1 MHHHH
6 HDHHDH
12 HDPHHHGF
20 SPETGKRFLFA
31 IALNL
36 LFVIAEFALGFRY
49 DSAGLLADAG
59 HNLGD
64 VGGLIISL
72 AAFFMLKKKADQTFT
87 YGFKKATV
95 LAAFINSLLLTAAAV
110 LIVWE
115 CMEKFRS
122 GAAVNGLAVMG
133 TAAAG
138 IAVNGFT
145 VLLLSKGQKCDI
157 NIKGAYLHMLADTL
171 VSIGVVVS
179 GALILW
185 TGAAWIDP
193 VIGLVIAGIICWSG
207 TGLFRESLH
216 LILDGVPESV
226 DLPHLSAKLHEIENV
241 AGIHHLHVWAISTTE
256 NALTAHIKL
265 KDLARMEDTRSLLK
279 DFLHH
284 QGISHA
290 TLEFESASFPCPEA

>member
-1 MHHHH
+1 MHNHH

-12 HDPHHHGF
+12 HHRGF
-20 SPETGKRFLFA
+20 SPETGTRFLIA

-64 VGGLIISL
+64 VGGLVISL

-95 LAAFINSLLLTAAAV
+95 LAAFINSLLLTAAVV

-122 GAAVNGLAVMG
+122 GATVNGLAVMG

-145 VLLLSKGQKCDI
+145 VLLLSRGQERDI

-207 TGLFRESLH
+207 AGLFRESLH

-226 DLPHLSAKLHEIENV
+226 NLPHLSAELNEIENV

-265 KDLARMEDTRSLLK
+265 QDLTRMEDTRSLLK
-279 DFLHH
+279 DFLHQH
-284 QGISHA
+284 GISHA
-290 TLEFESASFPCPEA
+290 TLEFESASYPCPEA

>member
-1 MHHHH
+1 MHDHH

-12 HDPHHHGF
+12 HHHGF
-20 SPETGKRFLFA
+20 SPETGTRFLIA

-64 VGGLIISL
+64 VGGLVISL

-95 LAAFINSLLLTAAAV
+95 LAAFINSLLLVAAEV

-115 CMEKFRS
+115 CVEKFRS

-145 VLLLSKGQKCDI
+145 VLLLSKGQKRDI

-256 NALTAHIKL
+256 NALTAHVKL

-279 DFLHH
+279 EVLHH

>member
-1 MHHHH
+1 MHDHH
-6 HDHHDH
+6 HDHHEH
-12 HDPHHHGF
+12 HHHGF
-20 SPETGKRFLFA
+20 SPETGTRFLIA

-95 LAAFINSLLLTAAAV
+95 LAAFINSLLLTAAVV

-115 CMEKFRS
+115 CVEKFRS

-145 VLLLSKGQKCDI
+145 VLLLSKGQKRDI

-185 TGAAWIDP
+185 TGAPWIDP

>member
-1 MHHHH
+1 MHDHH
-6 HDHHDH
+6 HDYHDH
-12 HDPHHHGF
+12 QHRGF
-20 SPETGKRFLFA
+20 SPETGKRFLIA

-64 VGGLIISL
+64 VGGLVISL

-95 LAAFINSLLLTAAAV
+95 LAAFINSLLLTAAVV

-122 GAAVNGLAVMG
+122 GATVNGLAVIG
-133 TAAAG
+133 TAAVG
-138 IAVNGFT
+138 IAVNSFT
-145 VLLLSKGQKCDI
+145 VFLLSKGQERDI

-193 VIGLVIAGIICWSG
+193 VLGLVIAGIICWSG

-256 NALTAHIKL
+256 NALTAHVKL
-265 KDLARMEDTRSLLK
+265 KDLARMEDTRSHLK
-279 DFLHH
+279 EFLHH

>member
-1 MHHHH
+1 MHDHH

-12 HDPHHHGF
+12 HHHGF
-20 SPETGKRFLFA
+20 SQETGTRFLIA

-64 VGGLIISL
+64 VGGLVISL

-95 LAAFINSLLLTAAAV
+95 LAAFINSLLLVAAEV

-115 CMEKFRS
+115 CVEKFRS

-145 VLLLSKGQKCDI
+145 VLLLSKGQKRDI

-207 TGLFRESLH
+207 TGLVRESLH

-265 KDLARMEDTRSLLK
+265 KDLARMEQTRSLLK

>member
-12 HDPHHHGF
+12 HHHGF
-20 SPETGKRFLFA
+20 SPETGTRFLIA

-95 LAAFINSLLLTAAAV
+95 LAAFINSLLLVAAV
-110 LIVWE
+110 GLIVWE

-185 TGAAWIDP
+185 TGAPWIDP

-207 TGLFRESLH
+207 AGLFRESLH

-256 NALTAHIKL
+256 NALTAHVKL
-265 KDLARMEDTRSLLK
+265 KNLARMEDTRSHLK
-279 DFLHH
+279 DFLHQH
-284 QGISHA
+284 GISHA

>member
-1 MHHHH
+1 MPHHH

-12 HDPHHHGF
+12 HHRRF
-20 SPETGKRFLFA
+20 SPETGTRFLIA

-64 VGGLIISL
+64 VGGLVISL

-95 LAAFINSLLLTAAAV
+95 LAAFINSLLLVAAV
-110 LIVWE
+110 GLIVWE
-115 CMEKFRS
+115 CVEKFRS
-122 GAAVNGLAVMG
+122 GVAVNGLAVMG

-145 VLLLSKGQKCDI
+145 VLLLSRGQERDI

-171 VSIGVVVS
+171 VSIGVGVS

-185 TGAAWIDP
+185 TGAPWIDP
-193 VIGLVIAGIICWSG
+193 VIGLVIAAIICWSG
-207 TGLFRESLH
+207 AGLFRESLH
-216 LILDGVPESV
+216 LILDGVPGAV
-226 DLPHLSAKLHEIENV
+226 NLNHLSAELNKIENV
-241 AGIHHLHVWAISTTE
+241 AGIHHLHVWAISTRE
-256 NALTAHIKL
+256 NALTVHIKL
-265 KDLARMEDTRSLLK
+265 NDLARMEDTRYLLK
-279 DFLHH
+279 DFLHQH
-284 QGISHA
+284 GISHA
-290 TLEFESASFPCPEA
+290 TLEFESASYPCPEA

>member
-1 MHHHH
+1 MHDHHYDH

-12 HDPHHHGF
+12 HHHGF
-20 SPETGKRFLFA
+20 SPETGTRFLIA

-64 VGGLIISL
+64 VGGLVISL

-95 LAAFINSLLLTAAAV
+95 LAAFVNSLLLTAAVV

-115 CMEKFRS
+115 CVEKFRS

-133 TAAAG
+133 TAAVG
-138 IAVNGFT
+138 IAVNSFT
-145 VLLLSKGQKCDI
+145 VILLSKGQEHDI

-207 TGLFRESLH
+207 AGLFRESLH
-216 LILDGVPESV
+216 LILDGVPGSV
-226 DLPHLSAKLHEIENV
+226 DLNHLSAELNKIENV

-256 NALTAHIKL
+256 NALTAHVKL
-265 KDLARMEDTRSLLK
+265 KDLARMEQTRSLLK
-279 DFLHH
+279 EFLHR

-290 TLEFESASFPCPEA
+290 TLEFESASFPCTEA

>member
-1 MHHHH
+1 MHDHH

-12 HDPHHHGF
+12 QLRGF
-20 SPETGKRFLFA
+20 SPETGTRFLIA

-64 VGGLIISL
+64 VGGLVISL

-95 LAAFINSLLLTAAAV
+95 LAAFINSLLLVAAVV

-115 CMEKFRS
+115 CVEKFRS

-145 VLLLSKGQKCDI
+145 VLLLSRGQERDI

-185 TGAAWIDP
+185 IGAPWIDP
-193 VIGLVIAGIICWSG
+193 VIGLVIAAIICWSG
-207 TGLFRESLH
+207 AGLFRESLH
-216 LILDGVPESV
+216 LILDGVPGSV
-226 DLPHLSAKLHEIENV
+226 NLNHLSAELNKIENV
-241 AGIHHLHVWAISTTE
+241 AGIHHLHVWAISTRE
-256 NALTAHIKL
+256 NALTVHIKL
-265 KDLARMEDTRSLLK
+265 NDLARMEQTRSLLK

-284 QGISHA
+284 HGISHA

>member
-1 MHHHH
+1 MHDHH

-12 HDPHHHGF
+12 HHHGF
-20 SPETGKRFLFA
+20 SPETGTRFLIA

-95 LAAFINSLLLTAAAV
+95 LAAFINSLLLVAAVV

-115 CMEKFRS
+115 CVEKFRT

-145 VLLLSKGQKCDI
+145 VLLLSKGQKRDI

-185 TGAAWIDP
+185 TGAPWIDP
-193 VIGLVIAGIICWSG
+193 VIGLVIAAIICWSG

-265 KDLARMEDTRSLLK
+265 KDLARMEQTRSLLK

-290 TLEFESASFPCPEA
+290 TLEFESASYPCPEA

>member
-1 MHHHH
+1 MHHHY

-12 HDPHHHGF
+12 HHHGF
-20 SPETGKRFLFA
+20 SPETGTRFLIA

-36 LFVIAEFALGFRY
+36 LFVIAEFALGFQY

-72 AAFFMLKKKADQTFT
+72 TAFFMLKKKADQTFT

-95 LAAFINSLLLTAAAV
+95 LAAFINSLLLVAAV
-110 LIVWE
+110 GLIVWE
-115 CMEKFRS
+115 CVEKFRS

-145 VLLLSKGQKCDI
+145 VLLLSKGQKRDI

-256 NALTAHIKL
+256 NALTAHVKL
-265 KDLARMEDTRSLLK
+265 KDLARMEDTRSHLK
-279 DFLHH
+279 EFLHH

-290 TLEFESASFPCPEA
+290 TLEFESASYPCPEA

>member
-12 HDPHHHGF
+12 HHHGF
-20 SPETGKRFLFA
+20 SPETGTRFLIA

-64 VGGLIISL
+64 VGGLVISL

-95 LAAFINSLLLTAAAV
+95 LAAFINSLLLTAAVV

-115 CMEKFRS
+115 CVEKFRS

-133 TAAAG
+133 TVAAG

-145 VLLLSKGQKCDI
+145 VLLLSKGQKRDI

-265 KDLARMEDTRSLLK
+265 EDLARMEDTRSQLK

>member
-1 MHHHH
+1 
-6 HDHHDH
+6 
-12 HDPHHHGF
+12 
-20 SPETGKRFLFA
+20 
-31 IALNL
+31 
-36 LFVIAEFALGFRY
+36 
-49 DSAGLLADAG
+49 
-59 HNLGD
+59 
-64 VGGLIISL
+64 
-72 AAFFMLKKKADQTFT
+72 MLKKKADQTFT

-95 LAAFINSLLLTAAAV
+95 LAAFVNSLLLVAAVV

-115 CMEKFRS
+115 CVEKFRS
-122 GAAVNGLAVMG
+122 GATVNGLAVIG
-133 TAAAG
+133 TAAVG
-138 IAVNGFT
+138 IVVNSFT
-145 VLLLSKGQKCDI
+145 VFLLSKGQEHDI

-193 VIGLVIAGIICWSG
+193 VIGLLIAGIICWSG
-207 TGLFRESLH
+207 AGLFRESLH

-226 DLPHLSAKLHEIENV
+226 DLPHLSESLNKIENV

-256 NALTAHIKL
+256 NALTAHVKL

-290 TLEFESASFPCPEA
+290 TLEFESASFPCTEA

>member
-1 MHHHH
+1 MHDHH
-6 HDHHDH
+6 HDYHDH

-20 SPETGKRFLFA
+20 SPETGIRFLFA

-64 VGGLIISL
+64 VGGLVISL

-95 LAAFINSLLLTAAAV
+95 LAAFINSLLLVAAVV

-115 CMEKFRS
+115 CVEKFRT
-122 GAAVNGLAVMG
+122 GATVNGLAVMG

-145 VLLLSKGQKCDI
+145 VFLLSKGQERDI

-193 VIGLVIAGIICWSG
+193 VIGLLIAGIICWSG
-207 TGLFRESLH
+207 TRLFRESLH

-256 NALTAHIKL
+256 NALTAHVKL

>member
-1 MHHHH
+1 MHDHH

-12 HDPHHHGF
+12 HHYGF
-20 SPETGKRFLFA
+20 APETGKRFLIA

-64 VGGLIISL
+64 VGGLVISL

-95 LAAFINSLLLTAAAV
+95 LAAFANSLLLTAAV
-110 LIVWE
+110 GLIVWE
-115 CMEKFRS
+115 CVEKFRS

-145 VLLLSKGQKCDI
+145 VLLLSKGQKRDI

-207 TGLFRESLH
+207 AGLFRESLH

-265 KDLARMEDTRSLLK
+265 KDFARMEDTRSHLK
-279 DFLHH
+279 EFLHH

-290 TLEFESASFPCPEA
+290 TLEFESASYPCPEA

>member
-1 MHHHH
+1 MHDHH

-12 HDPHHHGF
+12 HHYGF
-20 SPETGKRFLFA
+20 APETGTRFLFA
-31 IALNL
+31 IVLNM

-72 AAFFMLKKKADQTFT
+72 TAFFMLKKKADQTFT

-95 LAAFINSLLLTAAAV
+95 LAAFINSLLLVAAV
-110 LIVWE
+110 GLIVWE
-115 CMEKFRS
+115 CVEKFRS

-145 VLLLSKGQKCDI
+145 VLLLSKGQKRDI

-207 TGLFRESLH
+207 AGLFRESLH

-256 NALTAHIKL
+256 NALTAHVKL
-265 KDLARMEDTRSLLK
+265 KDLARMEDTRSHLK
-279 DFLHH
+279 EFLHH

-290 TLEFESASFPCPEA
+290 TLEFESASYPCPEA

>member
-1 MHHHH
+1 MHDHH

-12 HDPHHHGF
+12 HHHGF
-20 SPETGKRFLFA
+20 SPETGTRFLIA

-64 VGGLIISL
+64 VGGLVISL
-72 AAFFMLKKKADQTFT
+72 AAFFMLKKKANQTFT

-95 LAAFINSLLLTAAAV
+95 LAAFINSLLLVAAVV

-115 CMEKFRS
+115 CVEKFRT
-122 GAAVNGLAVMG
+122 GAAVNGLAVLG

-145 VLLLSKGQKCDI
+145 VLLLSKGQKRDI

-256 NALTAHIKL
+256 NALTAHVKL
-265 KDLARMEDTRSLLK
+265 KDLARMEDTRSHLK
-279 DFLHH
+279 EFLHY

>member
-1 MHHHH
+1 MHDHH

-12 HDPHHHGF
+12 HHHGF
-20 SPETGKRFLFA
+20 SPETGTRFLIA

-64 VGGLIISL
+64 VGGLVISL
-72 AAFFMLKKKADQTFT
+72 AAFFMLKKKADQIFT
-87 YGFKKATV
+87 YGFKKVTV
-95 LAAFINSLLLTAAAV
+95 LAAFINSLLLTAAVV

-226 DLPHLSAKLHEIENV
+226 NLPHLSAELNKIENV
-241 AGIHHLHVWAISTTE
+241 VGIHHLHVWAISTTE
-256 NALTAHIKL
+256 NALTAHVKL
-265 KDLARMEDTRSLLK
+265 KDLARMEDTRSHLK

>member
-1 MHHHH
+1 MHDHH

-12 HDPHHHGF
+12 HHHGF
-20 SPETGKRFLFA
+20 SPETGTRFLIA

-64 VGGLIISL
+64 VGGLVISL

-95 LAAFINSLLLTAAAV
+95 LAAFINSLLLVAAEV

-115 CMEKFRS
+115 CVEKFRS

-145 VLLLSKGQKCDI
+145 VLLLSKGQKRDI

-265 KDLARMEDTRSLLK
+265 KDLARMEQTRSLLK

>member
-1 MHHHH
+1 MHDHH

-12 HDPHHHGF
+12 HHHGF
-20 SPETGKRFLFA
+20 SQETGTRFLIA

-87 YGFKKATV
+87 YGFKKSTV
-95 LAAFINSLLLTAAAV
+95 LAAFINSLLLTAAV
-110 LIVWE
+110 GLIVWE
-115 CMEKFRS
+115 CVEKFRT
-122 GAAVNGLAVMG
+122 GATVNGLAVMG

-145 VLLLSKGQKCDI
+145 VFLLSKGQERDI

-207 TGLFRESLH
+207 TRLFRESLH

-256 NALTAHIKL
+256 NALTAHVKL

>member
-1 MHHHH
+1 MHDHH

-12 HDPHHHGF
+12 HHHGF
-20 SPETGKRFLFA
+20 SPETGTRFLIA

-64 VGGLIISL
+64 VGGLFISL

-95 LAAFINSLLLTAAAV
+95 LAAFINSLLLTAAVV

-138 IAVNGFT
+138 IVLNGFT
-145 VLLLSKGQKCDI
+145 VLLLSRGQERDI

-193 VIGLVIAGIICWSG
+193 AIGLVIAGIICWSG
-207 TGLFRESLH
+207 AGLFRESLH

-226 DLPHLSAKLHEIENV
+226 NLPHLSAELNEIENV
-241 AGIHHLHVWAISTTE
+241 AEIHHLHVWAISTTE
-256 NALTAHIKL
+256 NALTAHVKL
-265 KDLARMEDTRSLLK
+265 NDLTRMEDTRSLLK

-284 QGISHA
+284 HGISHA
-290 TLEFESASFPCPEA
+290 TLEFESASYPCPEA

>member
-1 MHHHH
+1 MHDHH
-6 HDHHDH
+6 HDYHDH
-12 HDPHHHGF
+12 QHRGF
-20 SPETGKRFLFA
+20 SPETGKRFLIA

-64 VGGLIISL
+64 VGGLVISL

-95 LAAFINSLLLTAAAV
+95 LAAFINSLLLTAAVV

-122 GAAVNGLAVMG
+122 GATVNGLAVIG
-133 TAAAG
+133 TAAVG
-138 IAVNGFT
+138 IAVNSFT
-145 VLLLSKGQKCDI
+145 VFLLSKGQERDI

-193 VIGLVIAGIICWSG
+193 VLGLVIAGIICWSG

-256 NALTAHIKL
+256 NALTAHVKL

-279 DFLHH
+279 EVLHH

>member
-12 HDPHHHGF
+12 HHRGF
-20 SPETGKRFLFA
+20 SPEMGKRFLIA

-64 VGGLIISL
+64 VGGLVISL

-95 LAAFINSLLLTAAAV
+95 LAAFINSLLLTAAVV

-207 TGLFRESLH
+207 AGLFRESLH

-226 DLPHLSAKLHEIENV
+226 NLPHLSAKLHEIENV

-256 NALTAHIKL
+256 NALTAHVKL

-279 DFLHH
+279 EFLHH
-284 QGISHA
+284 HGISHA

>member
-1 MHHHH
+1 MHHHY

-12 HDPHHHGF
+12 HHHGF
-20 SPETGKRFLFA
+20 SPETGTRFLIA

-36 LFVIAEFALGFRY
+36 LFVIAEFALGFQY

-72 AAFFMLKKKADQTFT
+72 TAFFMLKKKADQTFT

-95 LAAFINSLLLTAAAV
+95 LAAFINSLLLVAAV
-110 LIVWE
+110 GLIVWE
-115 CMEKFRS
+115 CVEKFRS

-145 VLLLSKGQKCDI
+145 VLLLSKGQKRDI

-256 NALTAHIKL
+256 NALTAHVKL
-265 KDLARMEDTRSLLK
+265 KDLARMEDTRSHLK
-279 DFLHH
+279 EFLHH

>member
-12 HDPHHHGF
+12 HHHGF
-20 SPETGKRFLFA
+20 SPETGTRFLIA

-64 VGGLIISL
+64 VGGLVISL

-95 LAAFINSLLLTAAAV
+95 LAAFINSLLLTAAVV

-115 CMEKFRS
+115 CVEKFRS

-145 VLLLSKGQKCDI
+145 VLLLSKGQKRDI

-207 TGLFRESLH
+207 AGLFRESLH
-216 LILDGVPESV
+216 LILDGVPELV
-226 DLPHLSAKLHEIENV
+226 NLPHLSAKLHEIENV

-265 KDLARMEDTRSLLK
+265 EDLARMEDTRSQLK

>member
-1 MHHHH
+1 MHDHH
-6 HDHHDH
+6 HDYHDH
-12 HDPHHHGF
+12 QHRGF
-20 SPETGKRFLFA
+20 SPETGKRFLIA

-64 VGGLIISL
+64 VGGLVISL

-95 LAAFINSLLLTAAAV
+95 LAAFINSLLLTAAVV

-115 CMEKFRS
+115 CVEKFRS

-145 VLLLSKGQKCDI
+145 VLLLSKGQKRDI

-193 VIGLVIAGIICWSG
+193 VLGLVIAGIICWSG

-265 KDLARMEDTRSLLK
+265 KDLARMEQTRSLLK

>member
-1 MHHHH
+1 MHDHH

-12 HDPHHHGF
+12 HHHGF
-20 SPETGKRFLFA
+20 SQETGTRFLIA

-87 YGFKKATV
+87 YGFKKSTV
-95 LAAFINSLLLTAAAV
+95 LAAFINSLLLTAAV
-110 LIVWE
+110 GLIVWE
-115 CMEKFRS
+115 CVEKFRT
-122 GAAVNGLAVMG
+122 GATVNGLAVMG

-145 VLLLSKGQKCDI
+145 VFLLSKGQERDI

-171 VSIGVVVS
+171 VAIGVVVS

-207 TGLFRESLH
+207 TRLFRESLH

-256 NALTAHIKL
+256 NALTAHVKL

>member
-1 MHHHH
+1 MHDHH

-12 HDPHHHGF
+12 HHHGF
-20 SPETGKRFLFA
+20 SPETGTRFLIA

-64 VGGLIISL
+64 VGGLVISL
-72 AAFFMLKKKADQTFT
+72 AAFFMLKKKADQIFT
-87 YGFKKATV
+87 YGFKKVTV
-95 LAAFINSLLLTAAAV
+95 LAAFINSLLLTAAVV

-115 CMEKFRS
+115 SMEKFRS
-122 GAAVNGLAVMG
+122 GAAVNGLAVTG

-145 VLLLSKGQKCDI
+145 VLLLFRGQERDI

-185 TGAAWIDP
+185 TGAPWIDP

-207 TGLFRESLH
+207 AGLFRESLH

-226 DLPHLSAKLHEIENV
+226 NLPHLSAELNEIENV
-241 AGIHHLHVWAISTTE
+241 AEIHHLHVWAISTTE

-284 QGISHA
+284 HGISHA
-290 TLEFESASFPCPEA
+290 TLEFESASYPCPEA

>member
-1 MHHHH
+1 MHDHH

-12 HDPHHHGF
+12 HHHVF
-20 SPETGKRFLFA
+20 SPETGTRFLIA

-36 LFVIAEFALGFRY
+36 LFVIAEFALGFRH

-95 LAAFINSLLLTAAAV
+95 LAAFINSLLLTAAV
-110 LIVWE
+110 GLIMWE
-115 CMEKFRS
+115 CVEKFRS

-145 VLLLSKGQKCDI
+145 VLLLSRGQERDI

-216 LILDGVPESV
+216 LILDGVPGSV
-226 DLPHLSAKLHEIENV
+226 NLNHLSAELNKIENV

-256 NALTAHIKL
+256 NALTAHVKL
-265 KDLARMEDTRSLLK
+265 KDLARMEDTRSHLK

>member
-1 MHHHH
+1 MHNHH

-12 HDPHHHGF
+12 HHRGF
-20 SPETGKRFLFA
+20 SPETGTRFLIA

-87 YGFKKATV
+87 YSFKKATV
-95 LAAFINSLLLTAAAV
+95 LAAFINSLLLVAAV
-110 LIVWE
+110 GLIVWE
-115 CMEKFRS
+115 SVEKFRS

-145 VLLLSKGQKCDI
+145 VLLLSKGQERDI

-265 KDLARMEDTRSLLK
+265 KDLARMEDTRSHLK

-284 QGISHA
+284 HGISHA